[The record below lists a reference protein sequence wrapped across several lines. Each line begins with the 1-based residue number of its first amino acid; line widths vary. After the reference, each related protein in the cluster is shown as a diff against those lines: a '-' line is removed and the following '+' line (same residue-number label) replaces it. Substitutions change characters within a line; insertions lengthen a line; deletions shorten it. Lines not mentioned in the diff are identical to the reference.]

1 MIYYIV
7 ISLSQR
13 KPLTVWAFQSN
24 IKLME
29 SIPHKHCP
37 VLVVDDDEGL
47 LLSIKATLVSSGL
60 PEPALVSDS
69 RRVWD
74 LVGEYDFQLIL
85 LDLMMPHLSG
95 MEVLQKVKEQSPSV
109 ECVIVSALDDVTSAV
124 KAMSLGASDYLVKP
138 LNSDKLVALVN
149 RTLEKHT
156 VQHELQR
163 LGSKKVFSNLKN
175 PEAFADIIAEDEAMA
190 LIFHQVEAVAGTD
203 YSVVIGGES
212 GTGKEMLAR
221 VIHKL
226 SNRSN
231 APFYAVNMA
240 SFSKTI
246 FEDEFFG
253 HAKGAYT
260 DAASDK
266 MGFFEAAYGGT
277 LFLDEITELEP
288 SLQGKLLRVI
298 EERELYRLGS
308 TEIRNVDV
316 RIIAA
321 TNRDINEEIVRGA
334 FRADLYYRINM
345 YNIKVPPL
353 RERQKDILPIARHF
367 LKIHAEINNKKIHS
381 LSPELEQRLLQY
393 SYPGNVRE
401 LENII
406 AAAVL
411 QEKGQTISLASTL
424 NLLPYEGPERRRHV
438 ELLTL
443 EELEKRH
450 IEKVL
455 EISGGNRLK
464 AARILGVNV
473 STVYRKIEKYNL
485 GQC

>member
-1 MIYYIV
+1 
-7 ISLSQR
+7 
-13 KPLTVWAFQSN
+13 
-24 IKLME
+24 
-29 SIPHKHCP
+29 
-37 VLVVDDDEGL
+37 
-47 LLSIKATLVSSGL
+47 
-60 PEPALVSDS
+60 
-69 RRVWD
+69 
-74 LVGEYDFQLIL
+74 
-85 LDLMMPHLSG
+85 
-95 MEVLQKVKEQSPSV
+95 
-109 ECVIVSALDDVTSAV
+109 
-124 KAMSLGASDYLVKP
+124 MSLGATDYLVKP

-149 RTLEKHT
+149 RTLEK
-156 VQHELQR
+156 VSVEHELAQF
-163 LGSKKVFSNLKN
+163 GSKKVFSNLKN
-175 PEAFADIIAEDEAMA
+175 PAAFTNMVAEDEAMA
-190 LIFHQVEAVAGTD
+190 LVFHQVEAVAGTD
-203 YSVVIGGES
+203 YSVVINGES

-226 SNRSN
+226 SNRSQE
-231 APFYAVNMA
+231 PFYAVNMA

-260 DAASDK
+260 DAAYEK
-266 MGFFEAAYGGT
+266 IGFFEAANGGT
-277 LFLDEITELEP
+277 LFLDEITELDP

-321 TNRDINEEIVRGA
+321 SNKDINDEILKGK

-353 RERQKDILPIARHF
+353 RERKKDILPIARHF
-367 LKIHAEINNKKIHS
+367 LRTHAETNNKKIHS
-381 LSPELEQRLLQY
+381 LSPELEQRLMQY
-393 SYPGNVRE
+393 SFPGNVRE

-411 QEKGQTISLASTL
+411 LEKSNRLTLAATM
-424 NLLPYEGPERRRHV
+424 NVLPYEGPERRKNV

-450 IEKVL
+450 IQKVL
-455 EISGGNRLK
+455 SITGGNRPK
-464 AARILGVNV
+464 AAKILGVNV

-485 GQC
+485 ERQDNDDW

>member
-1 MIYYIV
+1 
-7 ISLSQR
+7 
-13 KPLTVWAFQSN
+13 LTVLAFQSN

-29 SIPHKHCP
+29 SIPHKVCP

-47 LLSIKATLVSSGL
+47 LLSIKATLVSAGL

-69 RRVWD
+69 RRAVD
-74 LVGEYDFQLIL
+74 LVAENNFQLIL

-95 MEVLQKVKEQSPSV
+95 MEVLQQIKAQSPNV
-109 ECVIVSALDDVTSAV
+109 ECVIVSAIDDVTSAV

-149 RTLEKHT
+149 RTLEKFT
-156 VQHELQR
+156 VQNELAR
-163 LGSKKVFSNLKN
+163 FGSKKVFSNLKS
-175 PEAFADIIAEDEAMA
+175 PEAFADIVAEDEAMA

-203 YSVVIGGES
+203 YSVVISGES

-226 SNRSN
+226 SNRSH

-260 DAASDK
+260 DAGSDK
-266 MGFFEAAYGGT
+266 IGFFEAAHGGT
-277 LFLDEITELEP
+277 LFLDEITELDP

-308 TEIRNVDV
+308 TEIRNVNV

-321 TNRDINEEIVRGA
+321 TNRDINAEIVRGA

-353 RERQKDILPIARHF
+353 RERPKDILPIAQHF
-367 LKIHAEINNKKIHS
+367 LKIHSDINNKKIHS
-381 LSPELEQRLLQY
+381 LSPELEQRLMQY

-411 QEKGQTISLASTL
+411 QERGKTISLASAL
-424 NLLPYEGPERRRHV
+424 NLLPYEGPERRKNV
-438 ELLTL
+438 ELLSL

-455 EISGGNRLK
+455 QYAAGNRLK
-464 AARILGVNV
+464 AAKILGVNV

-485 GQC
+485 GQQ

>member
-1 MIYYIV
+1 M
-7 ISLSQR
+7 
-13 KPLTVWAFQSN
+13 TVLVFQSN

-29 SIPHKHCP
+29 SIPHKHSP

-69 RRVWD
+69 RRVMD

-85 LDLMMPHLSG
+85 LDLMMPNLSG
-95 MEVLQKVKEQSPSV
+95 MEVLRKIKENSTHV
-109 ECVIVSALDDVTSAV
+109 ECVIVSAIDDVTSAV

-156 VQHELQR
+156 VQNELQR

-203 YSVVIGGES
+203 YSVVISGES

-226 SNRSN
+226 SNRSS

-260 DAASDK
+260 DAGSDK
-266 MGFFEAAYGGT
+266 MGFFEAAHGGT
-277 LFLDEITELEP
+277 LFLDEITELDP

-308 TEIRNVDV
+308 TEVRNVDV

-321 TNRDINEEIVRGA
+321 TNRDINEEIVRGG

-353 RERQKDILPIARHF
+353 RDRQKDILPIARHF
-367 LKIHAEINNKKIHS
+367 LKIHAEINNKKIRS
-381 LSPELEQRLLQY
+381 LSPELEKRLIQY

-411 QEKGQTISLASTL
+411 QEKGEKISLASTL

-455 EISGGNRLK
+455 EIAGGNRLK
-464 AARILGVNV
+464 AAKILGVNV

-485 GQC
+485 GP

>member
-1 MIYYIV
+1 
-7 ISLSQR
+7 
-13 KPLTVWAFQSN
+13 
-24 IKLME
+24 ME
-29 SIPHKHCP
+29 SIPLKKSP

-47 LLSIKATLVSSGL
+47 LFSIKATLVSSGL

-69 RRVWD
+69 QRVMD
-74 LVGEYDFQLIL
+74 LVREYDFQLIL
-85 LDLMMPHLSG
+85 LDLMMPQLTG
-95 MEVLQKVKEQSPSV
+95 MDVLQSIKAEAPDID
-109 ECVIVSALDDVTSAV
+109 CVIVSAIDDVASAV
-124 KAMSLGASDYLVKP
+124 QAMSLGASDYLVKP
-138 LNSDKLVALVN
+138 LNSDKLIALVD
-149 RTLEKHT
+149 RTLEKVS
-156 VQHELQR
+156 VQNELAQF
-163 LGSKKVFSNLKN
+163 GSKKVFSNLKN
-175 PEAFADIIAEDEAMA
+175 PAAFANIIAEDEAMA
-190 LIFHQVEAVAGTD
+190 LVFHQVEAVAGTD
-203 YSVVIGGES
+203 YSVVIHGES

-226 SNRSN
+226 SNRAD

-260 DAASDK
+260 DAGNEK
-266 MGFFEAAYGGT
+266 MGFFEAANSGT
-277 LFLDEITELEP
+277 LFLDEITELDP

-321 TNRDINEEIVRGA
+321 TNKDINEEILKGK

-345 YNIKVPPL
+345 YNINVPPL
-353 RERQKDILPIARHF
+353 RDRKKDILPIARHF
-367 LKIHAEINNKKIHS
+367 LKTHALANDKDIRS
-381 LSPELEQRLLQY
+381 LSPDLEQRLMQY
-393 SYPGNVRE
+393 SFPGNVRE

-411 QEKGQTISLASTL
+411 LEKSNILTMAATL
-424 NLLPYEGPERRRHV
+424 NLLPYEGPERRKTV

-455 EISGGNRLK
+455 RITGGNRPK
-464 AARILGVNV
+464 AAKILGVNV

-485 GQC
+485 ERRGDIEF

>member
-1 MIYYIV
+1 
-7 ISLSQR
+7 
-13 KPLTVWAFQSN
+13 LTVFAFQSN

-29 SIPHKHCP
+29 SIPHKHSP
-37 VLVVDDDEGL
+37 ILVVDDDEGL

-60 PEPALVSDS
+60 PEPALASDS
-69 RRVWD
+69 RRVMD
-74 LVGEYDFQLIL
+74 LVREYDFQLIL

-95 MEVLQKVKEQSPSV
+95 MEALRKIKEQSPDV
-109 ECVIVSALDDVTSAV
+109 ECVIVSAIDDVTSAV
-124 KAMSLGASDYLVKP
+124 NAMSLGASDYLVKP
-138 LNSDKLVALVN
+138 LNSEKLVALVN
-149 RTLEKHT
+149 RTLEKYS
-156 VQHELQR
+156 VQHELER

-175 PEAFADIIAEDEAMA
+175 PEAFADIVAEDEAMA

-203 YSVVIGGES
+203 YSVVISGES

-260 DAASDK
+260 DAGSDK
-266 MGFFEAAYGGT
+266 MGFFEAAHGGT
-277 LFLDEITELEP
+277 LFLDEITELDP

-298 EERELYRLGS
+298 EDRELYRLGS
-308 TEIRNVDV
+308 TEVRNVDV

-367 LKIHAEINNKKIHS
+367 LQIHTEINNKKIRS
-381 LSPELEQRLLQY
+381 LSPELEQRLIQY

-411 QEKGQTISLASTL
+411 QEKGKKIGLASTL
-424 NLLPYEGPERRRHV
+424 NLLPYEGPERRKHV

-443 EELEKRH
+443 DELEKRH
-450 IEKVL
+450 IAKVL

-464 AARILGVNV
+464 AAKILGVNA

-485 GQC
+485 GQG

>member
-1 MIYYIV
+1 
-7 ISLSQR
+7 
-13 KPLTVWAFQSN
+13 
-24 IKLME
+24 ME
-29 SIPHKHCP
+29 SIPPKHCP

-47 LLSIKATLVSSGL
+47 LLSIKATLISSGL

-69 RRVWD
+69 RRVMN
-74 LVGEYDFQLIL
+74 LVGEYDFQLVL
-85 LDLMMPHLSG
+85 LDLMMPNLSG
-95 MEVLQKVKEQSPSV
+95 MEVLQEIKEKSPNV
-109 ECVIVSALDDVTSAV
+109 ECVIVSAIDDVTSAV

-149 RTLEKHT
+149 RTLEKYT
-156 VQHELQR
+156 VQNELAR

-203 YSVVIGGES
+203 YSVVISGES

-221 VIHKL
+221 VIHQL

-260 DAASDK
+260 DAAADK
-266 MGFFEAAYGGT
+266 LGFFEAAHGGT
-277 LFLDEITELEP
+277 LFLDEITELDP

-308 TEIRNVDV
+308 TEIRNINV

-321 TNRDINEEIVRGA
+321 TNRDINAEIVRGG

-353 RERQKDILPIARHF
+353 RERPKDILPIAHHF
-367 LKIHAEINNKKIHS
+367 LKIHSEINNKKIRS
-381 LSPELEQRLLQY
+381 LSPELEQRLMQY

-411 QEKGQTISLASTL
+411 QERGRTISLASTL
-424 NLLPYEGPERRRHV
+424 NLLPYEGPERRKHV

-443 EELEKRH
+443 DELEKRH

-455 EISGGNRLK
+455 QIAAGNRLK
-464 AARILGVNV
+464 AAKILGVNV
-473 STVYRKIEKYNL
+473 STVYRKIEKFNL
-485 GQC
+485 DPH

>member
-1 MIYYIV
+1 
-7 ISLSQR
+7 
-13 KPLTVWAFQSN
+13 
-24 IKLME
+24 ME
-29 SIPHKHCP
+29 SIPQIPSP

-69 RRVWD
+69 RRVID
-74 LVGEYDFQLIL
+74 LVREYDFQLIL
-85 LDLMMPHLSG
+85 LDLMMPHLTG
-95 MEVLQKVKEQSPSV
+95 MEVLRRIKKESLDV
-109 ECVIVSALDDVTSAV
+109 ECVIVSAIDDVASAV
-124 KAMSLGASDYLVKP
+124 QAMSLGASDYLVKP

-149 RTLEKHT
+149 RTLEKYT
-156 VQHELQR
+156 VRQDLEQF
-163 LGSKKVFSNLKN
+163 GSKKVFSNLKN
-175 PEAFADIIAEDEAMA
+175 PDAFSDIVAEDEAMA

-203 YSVVIGGES
+203 YSVVISGES

-266 MGFFEAAYGGT
+266 IGFFEAAHGGT
-277 LFLDEITELEP
+277 LFLDEITELDP

-321 TNRDINEEIVRGA
+321 TNRDINEEILKGA
-334 FRADLYYRINM
+334 FRSDLYYRINM

-353 RERQKDILPIARHF
+353 RDRQKDILPIARHF
-367 LKIHAEINNKKIHS
+367 LKVHTRANDKMIGS
-381 LSPELEQRLLQY
+381 LSPDLEQRLMQY

-411 QEKGQTISLASTL
+411 QEKSKALTLASTL
-424 NLLPYEGPERRRHV
+424 NLLPYEGPERRKHV

-450 IEKVL
+450 ILKVL
-455 EISGGNRLK
+455 DITGGNRPK
-464 AARILGVNV
+464 AAKILGVNI

-485 GQC
+485 DRQNDQEI

>member
-1 MIYYIV
+1 
-7 ISLSQR
+7 
-13 KPLTVWAFQSN
+13 
-24 IKLME
+24 
-29 SIPHKHCP
+29 
-37 VLVVDDDEGL
+37 
-47 LLSIKATLVSSGL
+47 
-60 PEPALVSDS
+60 
-69 RRVWD
+69 
-74 LVGEYDFQLIL
+74 
-85 LDLMMPHLSG
+85 
-95 MEVLQKVKEQSPSV
+95 MEVLQTIKGQSPDV
-109 ECVIVSALDDVTSAV
+109 ECVIVSAIDDVTSAV
-124 KAMSLGASDYLVKP
+124 KAMSLGAFDYLVKP

-149 RTLEKHT
+149 RTLEKHI
-156 VQHELQR
+156 VQNELQR

-175 PEAFADIIAEDEAMA
+175 PEAFEDIIADDEAMA

-203 YSVVIGGES
+203 YSVVISGES

-266 MGFFEAAYGGT
+266 MGFFEAAHGGT
-277 LFLDEITELEP
+277 LFLDEITELDP

-308 TEIRNVDV
+308 TEVRNVDV

-321 TNRDINEEIVRGA
+321 TNRDINEEIVKGA

-367 LKIHAEINNKKIHS
+367 LKIHAEINNKKIRF
-381 LSPELEQRLLQY
+381 LSPALEGRLLQY

-411 QEKGQTISLASTL
+411 QEKEETINLASTL
-424 NLLPYEGPERRRHV
+424 NLLPYEGPERRKHV

-455 EISGGNRLK
+455 AIAGGNRLK
-464 AARILGVNV
+464 ASKILGVNV

-485 GQC
+485 EDHS

>member
-1 MIYYIV
+1 
-7 ISLSQR
+7 
-13 KPLTVWAFQSN
+13 
-24 IKLME
+24 ME
-29 SIPHKHCP
+29 SIPQKQSP

-69 RRVWD
+69 QRVMD
-74 LVGEYDFQLIL
+74 LVREYNFQLIL
-85 LDLMMPHLSG
+85 LDLMMPQLTG
-95 MEVLQKVKEQSPSV
+95 MEVLETIKAEAPDID
-109 ECVIVSALDDVTSAV
+109 CVIVSAIDDVASAV
-124 KAMSLGASDYLVKP
+124 QAMSLGASDYLVKP
-138 LNSDKLVALVN
+138 LNSDKLIALVN
-149 RTLEKHT
+149 RTLEKVN
-156 VQHELQR
+156 VQHDLAQF
-163 LGSKKVFSNLKN
+163 GSKKVFSNLKK
-175 PEAFADIIAEDEAMA
+175 PAAFTGIVAEDEAMA
-190 LIFHQVEAVAGTD
+190 LVFHQVEAVAGTD
-203 YSVVIGGES
+203 YSVVINGES

-226 SNRSN
+226 SNRSH

-260 DAASDK
+260 DAGNEK
-266 MGFFEAAYGGT
+266 IGFFEAANSGT
-277 LFLDEITELEP
+277 LFLDEITELDP

-321 TNRDINEEIVRGA
+321 TNKDINDEILKGK

-345 YNIKVPPL
+345 YNINVPPL
-353 RERQKDILPIARHF
+353 RERKKDILPIAQHF
-367 LKIHAEINNKKIHS
+367 LNIHAQANDKDIRS
-381 LSPELEQRLLQY
+381 LSPDLEQRLMQY
-393 SYPGNVRE
+393 SFPGNVRE

-411 QEKGQTISLASTL
+411 LEKSNTLTLAATL
-424 NLLPYEGPERRRHV
+424 NLLPYEGPERRKNV

-455 EISGGNRLK
+455 SITGGNRPK
-464 AARILGVNV
+464 AAKILGVNV

-485 GQC
+485 GRGDGEF

>member
-1 MIYYIV
+1 
-7 ISLSQR
+7 
-13 KPLTVWAFQSN
+13 
-24 IKLME
+24 ME
-29 SIPHKHCP
+29 SIPHIHSP

-69 RRVWD
+69 RRVID
-74 LVGEYDFQLIL
+74 LVREYDFQLIL
-85 LDLMMPHLSG
+85 LDLMMPHLTG
-95 MEVLQKVKEQSPSV
+95 MEVLRRIKKESLDV
-109 ECVIVSALDDVTSAV
+109 ECVIVSAIDDVASAV
-124 KAMSLGASDYLVKP
+124 QAISLGASDYLVKP

-149 RTLEKHT
+149 RTLEKYS
-156 VQHELQR
+156 VQHELEQF
-163 LGSKKVFSNLKN
+163 GSKKVFSNLKN
-175 PEAFADIIAEDEAMA
+175 PEAFADIVAEDEAMA

-203 YSVVIGGES
+203 YSVVISGES

-266 MGFFEAAYGGT
+266 IGFFEAAHGGT
-277 LFLDEITELEP
+277 LFLDEITELDP

-321 TNRDINEEIVRGA
+321 TNRDINEEILKGA
-334 FRADLYYRINM
+334 FRSDLYYRINM

-353 RERQKDILPIARHF
+353 RNRQKDILPIARHF
-367 LKIHAEINNKKIHS
+367 LKTHANANDKMIGS
-381 LSPELEQRLLQY
+381 LTPDLEQRLMQY

-411 QEKGQTISLASTL
+411 QEKSKVLTLASTL
-424 NLLPYEGPERRRHV
+424 NLLPYEGPERRKHV

-450 IEKVL
+450 ILKVL
-455 EISGGNRLK
+455 DITGGNRPK
-464 AARILGVNV
+464 AAKILGVNI
-473 STVYRKIEKYNL
+473 STVYRKIEKYKL
-485 GQC
+485 DR